1 MEKVKEFLRGLWFD
15 AAGTII
21 AVVATTVILVLLLIA
36 ASASM
41 SLNGFAVWFVIIPT
55 TAVLA
60 VAAFGGEHLGVLTV
74 AIVALIAELVW
85 VILPGSAIISVK
97 PYQNMVAITETSFET
112 VEIFD
117 TKNVQLVDKDSAV
130 QLGDRVFGKLGQDL
144 VSQYTVGDYD
154 QIVYRGAL
162 YRVAPIEFRG
172 VASYFSNKKT
182 PGYILVNCENGESQV
197 IEVEGGIAY
206 SQNAWFAHNV
216 VRNNWLAN
224 ITAIY
229 GSPVFEIDEKG
240 HPYWVTPIGKYDFV
254 GKHKDIVAV
263 RILDAVTGEASVY
276 GVNEVPEW
284 VDNVYSTGTAYY
296 RFNKQKQYA
305 NGFWNFSHKGV
316 VAYTE
321 DYAYLQLNGHL
332 YFYTGVTSV
341 GGDESNVGFA
351 YVNLRTNEVTYV
363 AEAGAEEFSARAS
376 AEGSVQEKGYT
387 AAFPTMVNVGGEPAY
402 FMAMK
407 DQAGLIKAYAFV
419 SYRDYQKVGVGSSVE
434 DALKAYQ
441 KGSVVVNMDDTKEV
455 SFEVS
460 EVKVVTING
469 NSVVLFLDVDGNI
482 HSYSVEEDG
491 YNAVFAKTGDI
502 LAVEEAGDGKI
513 LKIH

>member
-1 MEKVKEFLRGLWFD
+1 MKKVKEFLREIWAEWAL
-15 AAGTII
+15 TII
-21 AVVATTVILVLLLIA
+21 VVAIFTVILFGLLLLCA
-36 ASASM
+36 T
-41 SLNGFAVWFVIIPT
+41 SLSLHSYAIWFVIIFVT
-55 TAVLA
+55 TIIAIGALI
-60 VAAFGGEHLGVLTV
+60 GEHLSVFAV
-74 AIVALIAELVW
+74 AIITVLAELLW
-85 VILPGSAIISVK
+85 VLLPGSAIISVK
-97 PYQNMVAITETSFET
+97 PYQNMVTITETSFET
-112 VEIFD
+112 VETFD

-130 QLGDRVFGKLGQDL
+130 QLGDRAFGKLGQEL

-154 QIVYRGAL
+154 QIVYHGQL

-172 VASYFSNKKT
+172 VASYFSNRTT
-182 PGYILVNCENGESQV
+182 PGYILVNCETGESQV
-197 IEVEGGIAY
+197 IEVEEGIAY
-206 SQNAWFAHNV
+206 SQNAWFGHNI

-224 ITAIY
+224 VSAIY
-229 GSPVFEIDEKG
+229 GNPVFEIDETG

-254 GKHKDIVAV
+254 GKHKDIIAV
-263 RILDAVTGEASVY
+263 RILDATTGEASIY
-276 GVNEVPEW
+276 GINEVPEW
-284 VDNVYSTGTAYY
+284 VDNVYSTSTAYY

-321 DYAYLQLNGHL
+321 DYAYLQMNGHL

-341 GGDESNVGFA
+341 GQDESNVGFA
-351 YVNLRTNEVTYV
+351 YVNLRTNEVAYV

-376 AEGSVQEKGYT
+376 AEGSVQEKGYKAT
-387 AAFPTMVNVGGEPAY
+387 FPTMVNVGDEPTY

-419 SYRDYQKVGVGSSVE
+419 SYRDYQKVGIGTSVN
-434 DALKAYQ
+434 DALKNYQ
-441 KGSVVVNMDDTKEV
+441 KGNIAIDKADIEEI

-460 EVKVVTING
+460 EVEVVTING

-502 LAVEEAGDGKI
+502 LTVEEAGDGKI

>member
-1 MEKVKEFLRGLWFD
+1 MNKIKEFLRDIWQEW
-15 AAGTII
+15 AVII
-21 AVVATTVILVLLLIA
+21 VTVAILTVILVGLLLLC
-36 ASASM
+36 SASL
-41 SLNGFAVWFVIIPT
+41 SLHSSAIWFCIIVVT
-55 TAVLA
+55 TIIAIGAIV
-60 VAAFGGEHLGVLTV
+60 GEHLNVFTA
-74 AIVALIAELVW
+74 AIIAVIAELAW
-85 VILPGSAIISVK
+85 VIIPGSAIISVK
-97 PYQNMVAITETSFET
+97 PYKNMVNITEVEFAEVET
-112 VEIFD
+112 FS
-117 TKNVQLVDKDSAV
+117 TKNVQLVDKASAI

-154 QIVYRGAL
+154 QVVYRGQL

-172 VASYFSNKKT
+172 IASYFSNKTT

-197 IEVEGGIAY
+197 VEVESGIAY
-206 SQNAWFAHNV
+206 SQNAWFSHNV
-216 VRNNWLAN
+216 VRNNWLEN

-254 GKHKDIVAV
+254 GKHKDIVAIRV
-263 RILDAVTGEASVY
+263 LDAVTGDAQVY
-276 GVNEVPEW
+276 GVDEAPEW
-284 VDNVYSTGTAYY
+284 VDNIYSTGTAYY

-321 DYAYLQLNGHL
+321 DYAYLQMNGHL

-341 GGDESNVGFA
+341 GKDESNVGFA

-363 AEAGAEEFSARAS
+363 SEAGAEEFSARAS
-376 AEGSVQEKGYT
+376 AEGSVQEKGYVAT
-387 AAFPTMVNVGGEPAY
+387 FPTMVNVGGEPAY

-419 SYRDYQKVGVGSSVE
+419 SYRDYQKVGVGVSVE

-441 KGSVVVNMDDTKEV
+441 KGSVTVDKNDAKEV

-460 EVKVVTING
+460 EVEVVTING
-469 NSVVLFLDVDGNI
+469 NSVVLFLDSEGGI

-491 YNAVFAKTGDI
+491 YDTVFAKAGDI
-502 LAVEEAGDGKI
+502 FTVEETSDGKI